1 MGELAWFCF
10 KAHCSTRGRDTV
22 RRTIEDIT
30 SALLFT
36 KESYD
41 VPFTVPE
48 HFVGISDRP
57 HVERYFKSVN
67 VYDMY
72 RNMQIMLMY
81 DPKQDRAVFLIER
94 DGRIVDGVGRALS
107 PGFNKWYRYGNSG
120 RSYLYSY
127 PGRRSVIVVT
137 EDIPSACTVGY
148 SYDAFGLLGTELSSI
163 DMVDLMCY
171 TKVIIALDPDAY
183 SKGVKMASR
192 LSPFVDAQAIQIPD
206 DLKYF
211 TPNQVKEM
219 INGYLATN

>member
-1 MGELAWFCF
+1 MLTKKEVRSLIGTLPSFRGDCPECGGRGTLSISQEMGELAWFCF

-94 DGRIVDGVGRALS
+94 DGRIVDGVGMVKC
-107 PGFNKWYRYGNSG
+107 G
-120 RSYLYSY
+120 
-127 PGRRSVIVVT
+127 I
-137 EDIPSACTVGY
+137 
-148 SYDAFGLLGTELSSI
+148 LL
-163 DMVDLMCY
+163 
-171 TKVIIALDPDAY
+171 PNR
-183 SKGVKMASR
+183 VK
-192 LSPFVDAQAIQIPD
+192 I
-206 DLKYF
+206 
-211 TPNQVKEM
+211 
-219 INGYLATN
+219 G